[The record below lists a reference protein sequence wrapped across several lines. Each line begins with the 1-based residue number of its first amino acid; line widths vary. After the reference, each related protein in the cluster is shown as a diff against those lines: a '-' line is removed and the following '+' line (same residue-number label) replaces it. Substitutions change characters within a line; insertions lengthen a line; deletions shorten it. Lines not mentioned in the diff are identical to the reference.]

1 MLKKLYII
9 VCLIIVSTSCKS
21 SSTYNH
27 TALFKVY
34 ETEQIK
40 RIINEEIIDF
50 ESIIYKNESGELLNL
65 DSIRK
70 IPNFADY
77 TSDKY
82 ADSKGIIREM
92 VVRIASEEDKES
104 NLRIQQAYNYQPPL
118 KQVAVDCEKKSEL
131 LNKIYALDQEMR
143 KSENLAN
150 FDAAVDRQNLIEV
163 ISLIE
168 KCGMPTLKEVTQK
181 QMDAIWLVF
190 QHADHDNRKKYF
202 ALLQKSAK
210 NGDLTKIQI
219 AMMQDRILMSDGK
232 AQIYGSQIIENLQ
245 TNEWEL
251 YHLDNPESVDKRR
264 FEVEL
269 GSLKEYLKAWN
280 IEFDVSQKN

>member
-1 MLKKLYII
+1 MLKKLYLI
-9 VCLIIVSTSCKS
+9 VCLTIVSTSCKS
-21 SSTYNH
+21 TSNYTP
-27 TALFKVY
+27 TTLFKLS
-34 ETEQIK
+34 ETEQIN
-40 RIINEEIIDF
+40 RIIDQEIIDF
-50 ESIIYKNESGELLNL
+50 ESIIYKNESGKILTL

-82 ADSKGIIREM
+82 ADSNGNIREM
-92 VVRIASEEDKES
+92 VVRKASKKDKKS

-118 KQVAVDCEKKSEL
+118 KQVAIDCEKQSEL

-150 FDAAVDRQNLIEV
+150 FDAEVDRQNLIEV

-168 KCGMPTLKEVTQK
+168 KCGMPTLKEVTQT

-190 QHADHDNRKKYF
+190 QHADHENRKKYF

-210 NGDLTKIQI
+210 NGDLTQIQI
-219 AMMQDRILMSDGK
+219 AMTQDRILMFDGK
-232 AQIYGSQIIENLQ
+232 AQIYGSQITQNLH

-251 YHLDNPESVDKRR
+251 YHLENPESVDKRR
-264 FEVEL
+264 LEVGL
-269 GSLKEYLKAWN
+269 GSLKEYLKDWN
-280 IEFDVSQKN
+280 IEFDERQN

>member
-1 MLKKLYII
+1 MNYLLWIKFGKFRISQSI
-9 VCLIIVSTSCKS
+9 RLISMQ
-21 SSTYNH
+21 
-27 TALFKVY
+27 TAV
-34 ETEQIK
+34 
-40 RIINEEIIDF
+40 
-50 ESIIYKNESGELLNL
+50 ELLEKWL
-65 DSIRK
+65 SVKHQKK
-70 IPNFADY
+70 I
-77 TSDKY
+77 K
-82 ADSKGIIREM
+82 K
-92 VVRIASEEDKES
+92 S

-118 KQVAVDCEKKSEL
+118 TQVAVDCEKQSEL

-150 FDAAVDRQNLIEV
+150 FDAEVDRQNLIEV
-163 ISLIE
+163 VSLIE

-181 QMDAIWLVF
+181 QMDAICLVF
-190 QHADHDNRKKYF
+190 QHADYDNRKKYF

-232 AQIYGSQIIENLQ
+232 SQIYGSQITQNIQ

-251 YHLDNPESVDKRR
+251 YYLENPESVDKRR
-264 FEVEL
+264 FEVGL

-280 IEFDVSQKN
+280 REFDVRQKD